1 MTRLCLRMAFLIE
14 IDREGCIA
22 CATCYTLDPAHF
34 EADAEG
40 KSKVVGG
47 PSNGKSEGSFGDEKL
62 KDAQE
67 AELSCPVSVIKVTI
81 LK

>member
-1 MTRLCLRMAFLIE
+1 MKFLIE

-22 CATCYTLDPAHF
+22 RASCYTLDPAHF

-47 PSNGKSEGSFGDEKL
+47 TTNGKSEGSFSDEKL
-62 KDAQE
+62 KNAQE
-67 AELSCPVSVIKVTI
+67 AELSCPVSVIRVTL
-81 LK
+81 LKE

>member
-1 MTRLCLRMAFLIE
+1 MKFKIE

-34 EADAEG
+34 EADDEG

-47 PSNGKSEGSFGDEKL
+47 TSNGKSEGNFDDEKL

-67 AELSCPVSVIKVTI
+67 AEISCPVSVIKVTVA
-81 LK
+81 KE

>member
-1 MTRLCLRMAFLIE
+1 MKFLIE

-40 KSKVVGG
+40 KSKVMRGI
-47 PSNGKSEGSFGDEKL
+47 SNGRSEGRFEDNKL

-67 AELSCPVSVIKVTI
+67 AEISCPVSVIKVTVV
-81 LK
+81 KE